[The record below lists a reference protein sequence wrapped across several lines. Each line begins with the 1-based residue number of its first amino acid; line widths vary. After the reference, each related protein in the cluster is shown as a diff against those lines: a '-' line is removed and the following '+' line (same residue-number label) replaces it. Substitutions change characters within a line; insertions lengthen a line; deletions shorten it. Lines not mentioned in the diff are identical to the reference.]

1 MNFKDLKKI
10 LPLLTPYLLVFLS
23 YLLYSSIQENP
34 LVSFYVIRFFAYALL
49 LVGLAISFFFD
60 RSRVFFTLLTLLLSQ
75 YVLVDQQ
82 LYASIAYTAVCIFIP
97 LNVLVFTYLKERGI
111 VSPGGKNQIGLI
123 AAEII
128 FTAVIVW
135 SDSRTLAN
143 LPPMNLFPGEINF
156 LAVPQTAVL
165 LFLATAITMII
176 RQINNVSTYE
186 NSFACVLLAAF
197 IALNYKEDILAAAI
211 FLPVSSLILIVAII
225 HDLYR
230 KAYLDELTGIP
241 TRRALMEELMK
252 TGDKYAV
259 AMLDIDHFKK
269 FNDTYGHDVGDNA
282 LRFVAA
288 MMKNVTGGGK
298 VYRYGG
304 EEFTIIFPGKGVDEA
319 LPHLEKLRDKI
330 ARRGF
335 FLRGKD
341 RPKKKPKNAV
351 SKSNDAKRLF
361 LTVSIG
367 VAKKTER
374 VKKAEEVLKAADNA
388 LYRAKNKGRNCVSK

>member
-1 MNFKDLKKI
+1 MNFKELKKI
-10 LPLLTPYLLVFLS
+10 FPILAPYLLIYLS
-23 YLLYSSIQENP
+23 YLLHASIQENP
-34 LVSFYVIRFFAYALL
+34 LVSFVVIRFFAYALL
-49 LVGLAISFFFD
+49 LVGLAISFIFD
-60 RSRVFFTLLTLLLSQ
+60 RSRVFYTLLTLLLSQ
-75 YVLVDQQ
+75 YVLVEQY
-82 LYASIAYTAVCIFIP
+82 LYDSFVYTAICLFIP
-97 LNVLVFTYLKERGI
+97 INVIVFTYLHERGI
-111 VSPGGKNQIGLI
+111 VTPSGKNRIGLI

-128 FTAVIVW
+128 FTALIFW
-135 SDSRTLAN
+135 SDSLALAH
-143 LPPMNLFPGEINF
+143 LPRIDLFPVAMNF
-156 LAVPQTAVL
+156 LAVPQAAAL
-165 LFLATAITMII
+165 LFLLTAIMMII
-176 RQINNVSTYE
+176 RQINNVSAYE
-186 NSFACVLLAAF
+186 NSFACVLLASF
-197 IALNYKEDILAAAI
+197 LALNYKGDILAAAI
-211 FLPVSSLILIVAII
+211 FFPVSSLILIVALV

-252 TGDKYAV
+252 TGGKYAV

-269 FNDTYGHDVGDNA
+269 FNDTYGHDVGDDA

-298 VYRYGG
+298 IYRYGG
-304 EEFTIIFPGKGVDEA
+304 EEFTIIFPGKGVGDT

-335 FLRGKD
+335 ILRGKD

-351 SKSNDAKRLF
+351 LKSSNAKRLF

-367 VAKKTER
+367 VSEKTDR
-374 VKKAEEVLKAADNA
+374 VKNAEEVLKAADNA